1 MMMSSAD
8 IIDVITAI
16 LTAMTV
22 LFAFMAYRQSIEAR
36 RNSSFDAIF
45 TQLLASFQ
53 GLFSNDI
60 VKKTRFKQVR
70 LKSYI
75 GGSCL

>member
-53 GLFSNDI
+53 
-60 VKKTRFKQVR
+60 
-70 LKSYI
+70 
-75 GGSCL
+75 